1 MNKIFKTSI
10 LLLLLLLL
18 SGSVYSNDQAPIE
31 DSIHA
36 NESGWTLYSEGLLY
50 KNQAQSA
57 STIAE
62 RNALLEKAVDKFNRA
77 IEAGDKSGRVYHQL
91 ADSFFLKGNTDLAI
105 EYAQKA
111 IESSKDFFPP
121 YNLLYGIKMSQKEFE
136 PAAEIMEKYHS
147 INPEDPY
154 TLYLLG
160 VHYFKYLN
168 NPDKSLDAFQKV
180 IFLSGTV
187 NMPAYYLEN
196 SYYNCGYILYTKN
209 EFKEA
214 LDYFKES
221 YEINENNAT
230 SLYMAAVSAMN
241 YYNLDDAEKYA
252 HLFLKV
258 SPGNPN
264 MAYVLG
270 RLYYIKGDTAAF
282 EYLAMVKDSNSFEGL
297 HAMALYSELTG
308 EDEKAEKILNALVKH
323 RSDFISPY
331 IALGRIRARLN
342 DKEGA
347 YNSFII
353 AGTNSFRNGLFDV
366 AEKLFY
372 RSMELQLQE
381 NPDLY
386 YYLART
392 HEENRNFA
400 LAISYYK
407 KYYDHSKELNILI
420 HIGYLYAS
428 RDQYDKAHEY
438 YAEAEKID
446 NKNSSVYFY
455 KVLTYIWQENY
466 KKAEAGLRKAISL
479 NDSEEG
485 YYFYLAVALEKQN
498 RFNDTVNALEK
509 AIEINPQSA
518 RSLNYLG
525 YLYAERNMNIEEA
538 YRLINLALAIE
549 PGNGAYL
556 DSLGWIYYRKGD
568 YEKALTNLLLA
579 EEKLAE
585 AESPDFVVYDHLGD
599 TYEKLGNERKALF
612 YWGKA
617 LELEKSSSI
626 EEKIKNA
633 SKKGDK

>member
-1 MNKIFKTSI
+1 MNKFFKTSI
-10 LLLLLLLL
+10 ILTAFLLLL
-18 SGSVYSNDQAPIE
+18 GPVYSNDKAPIE
-31 DSIHA
+31 DPA
-36 NESGWTLYSEGLLY
+36 AENGSGWALYSEGLLY
-50 KNQAQSA
+50 KNQAQTA
-57 STIAE
+57 SNVNE
-62 RNALLEKAVDKFNRA
+62 RNDLLEKAVDKFKKA
-77 IEAGDKSGRVYHQL
+77 IEAGDRSGRVYHQL
-91 ADSFFLKGNTDLAI
+91 ADSYFLKGNADLAV

-111 IESSKDFFPP
+111 VKSSIDFFPP
-121 YNLLYGIKMSQKEFE
+121 YNLLYGIKMSRKEFE
-136 PAAEIMEKYHS
+136 SAAEIMEKYHS

-168 NPDKSLDAFQKV
+168 DPDKSLDAFQKV
-180 IFLSGTV
+180 IFLSGTAA
-187 NMPAYYLEN
+187 MPSYYLEN

-214 LDYFKES
+214 LDYFKKS
-221 YEINENNAT
+221 YELNENNTTA
-230 SLYMAAVSAMN
+230 LYMAAVSAMN
-241 YYNLDDAEKYA
+241 YYNLDDAEKHA
-252 HLFLKV
+252 LLFMKV

-270 RLYYIKGDTAAF
+270 RLYYIKGDAAAF
-282 EYLAMVKDSNSFEGL
+282 QYLSMVKDSNSFEGL
-297 HAMALYSELTG
+297 LTMALYSELTG
-308 EDEKAEKILNALVKH
+308 EDEKAEKILTALVKH

-331 IALGRIRARLN
+331 IALGRIKARQD

-347 YNSFII
+347 YNAFIT
-353 AGTNSFRNGLFDV
+353 AGTNSFRNGLFNA

-381 NPDLY
+381 NPDIY

-392 HEENRNFA
+392 HEENKNFA

-407 KYYDHSKELNILI
+407 KYYEHSGELNIVI

-428 RDQYDKAHEY
+428 RGQYEKAHEY

-446 NKNSSVYFY
+446 NKNSSVYFFRG
-455 KVLTYIWQENY
+455 LTYIWQENY
-466 KKAEAGLRKAISL
+466 KKGEASLRKAISL
-479 NDSEEG
+479 NDGEEG
-485 YYFYLAVALEKQN
+485 YYFYLAVALEKQD

-525 YLYAERNMNIEEA
+525 YLYAVKNINIEEA
-538 YRLINLALAIE
+538 YRLVNLALAIE

-568 YEKALTNLLLA
+568 YEQALTNLLLA

-585 AESPDFVVYDHLGD
+585 TESPDFVVFDHIGD
-599 TYEKLGNERKALF
+599 TYKKLGNERKALF

-617 LELEKSSSI
+617 FELEKSSSI
-626 EEKIKNA
+626 EEKIKKA
-633 SKKGDK
+633 SKNGEK

>member
-1 MNKIFKTSI
+1 MNKFFKTSI
-10 LLLLLLLL
+10 ILIAFLLLL
-18 SGSVYSNDQAPIE
+18 GPVYSNDKA
-31 DSIHA
+31 SIGDPA
-36 NESGWTLYSEGLLY
+36 AENGSGWALYSEGLLY
-50 KNQAQSA
+50 KNQAQTA
-57 STIAE
+57 STVKE
-62 RNALLEKAVDKFNRA
+62 RNGLLEKAVDKFNKA

-91 ADSFFLKGNTDLAI
+91 ADSYFLKGNADLAA

-111 IESSKDFFPP
+111 IEVSSDFFPP
-121 YNLLYGIKMSQKEFE
+121 YNLLYGIKMSRNEFQQ
-136 PAAEIMEKYHS
+136 AAEIMGKYHS

-168 NPDKSLDAFQKV
+168 DPDKSLDAFQKV
-180 IFLSGTV
+180 IFLSQTV
-187 NMPAYYLEN
+187 TMPSYYLEN
-196 SYYNCGYILYTKN
+196 SYYNCGYILHTKK
-209 EFKEA
+209 EFEES
-214 LDYFKES
+214 LDYFKKS
-221 YEINENNAT
+221 YELNENNTTA
-230 SLYMAAVSAMN
+230 LYMAAVSAMN

-252 HLFLKV
+252 LLFMKV

-270 RLYYIKGDTAAF
+270 RLYYIKGEKDAF
-282 EYLAMVKDSNSFEGL
+282 QYLAMVKDSNSFEGL
-297 HAMALYSELTG
+297 LAMALYSELTE
-308 EDEKAEKILNALVKH
+308 EDEKAEKILSALIKH

-331 IALGRIRARLN
+331 IALGRIKARQE

-347 YNSFII
+347 YNAFIT
-353 AGTNSFRNGLFDV
+353 AGTNCFRNGLFNA

-372 RSMELQLQE
+372 RCMELQSQE
-381 NPDLY
+381 NQDLY

-392 HEENRNFA
+392 HEEMRNFA
-400 LAISYYK
+400 LATSYYR

-428 RDQYDKAHEY
+428 RDHFDKAHEY

-446 NKNSSVYFY
+446 NKNSSVYFF
-455 KVLTYIWQENY
+455 KGLTYIWQENY
-466 KKAEAGLRKAISL
+466 KKGEASLRKAISL
-479 NDSEEG
+479 SEGEEG

-498 RFNDTVNALEK
+498 RFNETVDTLEK

-525 YLYAERNMNIEEA
+525 YLYAEKNINIEEA
-538 YRLINLALAIE
+538 YRLVNLALAIE

-585 AESPDFVVYDHLGD
+585 TESPDFVVYDHLGD
-599 TYEKLGNERKALF
+599 TYKKLGNERKALF
-612 YWGKA
+612 FWGRA
-617 LELEKSSSI
+617 FELEKSSAI
-626 EEKIKNA
+626 EEKIKKA
-633 SKKGDK
+633 SRNGDS